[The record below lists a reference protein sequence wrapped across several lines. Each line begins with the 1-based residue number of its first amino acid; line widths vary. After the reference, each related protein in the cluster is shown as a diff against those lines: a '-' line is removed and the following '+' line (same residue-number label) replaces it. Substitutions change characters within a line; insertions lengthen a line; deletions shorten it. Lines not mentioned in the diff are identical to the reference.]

1 MFKRIPDRNKNRLCL
16 GDPLTVLCHH
26 LWLPLRPL
34 ALPLSRVVKQP
45 VQDGG
50 GPRRYGGGAAGSP
63 GLVGAGLEGVGAEPG
78 VGVVEWYG
86 FCCCFFFAIYI
97 CV

>member
-1 MFKRIPDRNKNRLCL
+1 MFKRIPDRIKSKICS

-34 ALPLSRVVKQP
+34 ALPLSRVVQQP

-50 GPRRYGGGAAGSP
+50 GPRRYGGGAAGRAR
-63 GLVGAGLEGVGAEPG
+63 LVGAGLEGVGAEPG
-78 VGVVEWYG
+78 RKGHGMALLLFILLLPFNYW
-86 FCCCFFFAIYI
+86 C
-97 CV
+97 